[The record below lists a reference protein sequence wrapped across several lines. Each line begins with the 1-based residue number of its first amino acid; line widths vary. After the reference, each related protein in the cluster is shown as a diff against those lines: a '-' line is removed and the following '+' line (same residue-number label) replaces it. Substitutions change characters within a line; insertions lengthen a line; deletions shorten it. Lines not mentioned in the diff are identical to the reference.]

1 MLNDRF
7 NGGAR
12 NDLRNKFRDKK
23 FVSAV
28 AIGVFVLILI
38 IVLIAKGC
46 SGKTKPIEQPQ
57 PPTGEQAATQQQQI
71 QPIDVPPPP
80 PVEYVKTAGEWRE
93 EGKKLLNEKK
103 FDKAREALAEA
114 AKLGDKQAKIL
125 LAKDPRLKVRK

>member
-7 NGGAR
+7 NGGSG
-12 NDLRNKFRDKK
+12 NDFEGKFRDKK

-28 AIGVFVLILI
+28 AIGVFVLILV
-38 IVLIAKGC
+38 IVLAAKGC
-46 SGKTKPIEQPQ
+46 SGKKRQQTTQPQ
-57 PPTGEQAATQQQQI
+57 PPQTTVQPQQP

-80 PVEYVKTAGEWRE
+80 EYVKTAAEWRE
-93 EGKKLLNEKK
+93 EGKKFLNEKK
-103 FDKAREALAEA
+103 FAQARESLAEA